1 MGAQALG
8 NRKQQWMKTSF
19 ITLSSLSSGLLLY
32 YLSLLPLD
40 DQDPEAQNS
49 ARVTGNIIVNQ
60 RVCLSKPWSPSNIQ
74 ALAGAS

>member
-8 NRKQQWMKTSF
+8 ELEATMDENQ
-19 ITLSSLSSGLLLY
+19 SSPRSELLLH

-74 ALAGAS
+74 ALAGGS